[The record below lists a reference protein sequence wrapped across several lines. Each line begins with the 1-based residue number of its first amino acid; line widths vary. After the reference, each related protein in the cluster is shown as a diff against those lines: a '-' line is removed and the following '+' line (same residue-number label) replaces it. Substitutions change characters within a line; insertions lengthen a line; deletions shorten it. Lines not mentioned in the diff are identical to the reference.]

1 MRRWERHGNLSMD
14 YNNENQKIIS
24 VEIEKEMKR
33 CFIDY
38 AMSVIVSRALPDV
51 RDGLKP
57 VHRRILYTMYEDNL
71 TPDRPY
77 RKSATT
83 VGDVLGRYHPHGD
96 ASVYDALV
104 RMAQDFSLRYPLV
117 DGQGNFG
124 SIDGDAPAAYR
135 YTEARMS
142 KISMEMLT
150 DIEKDTIDYTLNYDE
165 KHKEPTVLPSRF
177 PNLLVNGS
185 TGIAV
190 GMATS
195 IPPHNLGDTIDAVLA
210 LMDNRDISVEELI
223 EIIKGPDFP
232 TGGII
237 MGMSGLRS
245 GYLTGRG
252 KVRVRARTDIE
263 EHGEG
268 RFRIVVTEIPY
279 MVNKARLIESIAE
292 LIKDKRIEGVHDLRD
307 ESDREGMRV
316 VVELK
321 RDANPQVIL
330 NQLFRYTQLE
340 DTFSINLLALVDN
353 QPKVLN
359 LKEMLTHY
367 LNFQEEVIVRRTR
380 YDLRKA
386 EERAHILEGLRIA
399 LDYIDEVISIIRSSK
414 SIPDAKEGLM
424 ARFGLTDIQAQ
435 AIVDMRLGRLTGLER
450 DKIEAEYAELMEK
463 IADYKD
469 ILANEWR
476 VLQIIREELTDIK
489 RRFADKRRTDIEPCD
504 DDIDLEDLIDE
515 HTCVY
520 TMTHFGYI
528 KRMPLD
534 TYRTQRRGGRGVTG
548 VTTREEDF
556 VEELFVGST
565 HDYILFFTTK
575 GRVYRLKGYEIPE
588 AGRTAKGT
596 NLVNLLEMEAG
607 EKVSAMIPVSSYDE
621 GRYLTMVTRNGTV
634 KRTALSEYDSARKA
648 GLIAIRLAEDDEL
661 VRVKLTCGDDTLIIG
676 TRLGYAIHFSEK
688 DVRPMGRA
696 AYGVRGISL
705 QPGDYVVG
713 MSSTRPGACL
723 LTVTENGYGK
733 RTPISEYSLQHRGGK
748 GLINYRI
755 TEKTGPVAG
764 IRAVDET
771 DDVML
776 ISSDGVL
783 IRVNAGEISEMGRAT
798 QGVRVM
804 RLSED
809 VRLIA
814 MARTPA
820 EDSDGDDSLPEENG
834 DQLSGE
840 TTDNGYAGEDE

>member
-1 MRRWERHGNLSMD
+1 
-14 YNNENQKIIS
+14 
-24 VEIEKEMKR
+24 MKR

-142 KISMEMLT
+142 KISVEMLT

-210 LMDNRDISVEELI
+210 LMDDRDISVEALM

-252 KVRVRARTDIE
+252 KVRVRARAEIE

-307 ESDREGMRV
+307 ESDREGLRI

-330 NQLFRYTQLE
+330 NQLFRYTQME
-340 DTFSINLLALVDN
+340 DTFSINLLALVNN

-359 LKEMLTHY
+359 LKEMLAHY
-367 LNFQEEVIVRRTR
+367 LDFQQEVIVRRTR

-399 LDYIDEVISIIRSSK
+399 LDFIDEVIAIIRAAK
-414 SIPDAKEGLM
+414 SIPEAKEGLM

-450 DKIEAEYAELMEK
+450 DKIESEYAELMEK
-463 IADYKD
+463 IADYRD

-476 VLQIIREELTDIK
+476 VLQIIRDELTEIR
-489 RRFADKRRTDIEPCD
+489 RRFSDERRTGIEPYD
-504 DDIDLEDLIDE
+504 GDIDLEDLISE

-528 KRMPLD
+528 KRLPLD

-548 VTTREEDF
+548 ITTREEDF

-596 NLVNLLEMEAG
+596 NLVNLLETEPG
-607 EKVSAMIPVSSYDE
+607 EKVSAMIPVSGYDE
-621 GRYLTMVTRNGTV
+621 DKYLTMVTRNGTV

-648 GLIAIRLAEDDEL
+648 GLIAIRLSEDDEL
-661 VRVKLTCGDDTLIIG
+661 VRVKLTGGNDTLIIG
-676 TRLGYAIHFSEK
+676 TRLGYAIHFSER

-696 AYGVRGISL
+696 AYGVRGIRL
-705 QPGDYVVG
+705 KPGDYVVG
-713 MSSTRPGACL
+713 MSSARPGASL

-733 RTPISEYSLQHRGGK
+733 RTPISEYGIQRRGGQ
-748 GLINYRI
+748 GLINYHI

-776 ISSDGVL
+776 ISSDGVV
-783 IRVNAGEISEMGRAT
+783 IRVNAGEISEIGRAT

-820 EDSDGDDSLPEENG
+820 EDDDEDDIEPEENG
-834 DQLSGE
+834 EQPAEEKTRDE
-840 TTDNGYAGEDE
+840 DAGGDEQTKQH

>member
-1 MRRWERHGNLSMD
+1 ME
-14 YNNENQKIIS
+14 YENQKIIPI
-24 VEIEKEMKR
+24 EIEKEMKR

-38 AMSVIVSRALPDV
+38 AMSVIVARALPDV

-71 TPDRPY
+71 LPDRPY

-142 KISMEMLT
+142 KISVELLT
-150 DIEKDTIDYTLNYDE
+150 NIEKDTIDYTLNYDE

-195 IPPHNLGDTIDAVLA
+195 IPPHNLGETIDAVLA
-210 LMDNRDISVEELI
+210 LMDNRDITIEELM

-237 MGMSGLRS
+237 MGVSGIHS

-252 KVRVRARTDIE
+252 RVRVRARAEIE
-263 EHGEG
+263 EHGEN
-268 RFRIVVTEIPY
+268 RSRIVVTEIPY
-279 MVNKARLIESIAE
+279 MVNKARLIENIAE
-292 LIKDKRIEGVHDLRD
+292 LIKDKRIEGIHDLRD
-307 ESDREGMRV
+307 ESDREGMRIV
-316 VVELK
+316 IELK
-321 RDANPQVIL
+321 RDANAQVIL
-330 NQLFRYTQLE
+330 NQLYRYTQME
-340 DTFSINLLALVDN
+340 DTFSINLLALVN
-353 QPKVLN
+353 KQPRVLN
-359 LKEMLTHY
+359 LKQMLTYY
-367 LNFQEEVIVRRTR
+367 LDFQQEIIVRRTR
-380 YDLRKA
+380 YDLQKA
-386 EERAHILEGLRIA
+386 EDRAHILEGLKIA
-399 LDYIDEVISIIRSSK
+399 LDFIDEVIALIRAAK
-414 SIPDAKEGLM
+414 SIPEAKTGLM
-424 ARFGLTDIQAQ
+424 ERFGLSDVQAQ

-450 DKIEAEYAELMEK
+450 DKIEAEYQELMDK
-463 IADYKD
+463 IADYRD
-469 ILANEWR
+469 ILANESR
-476 VLQIIREELTDIK
+476 VLQIIRDELSEL
-489 RRFADKRRTDIEPCD
+489 RRKFADERRTGIEPCAE
-504 DDIDLEDLIDE
+504 DINLEDLISE

-520 TMTHFGYI
+520 TMTHYGYI
-528 KRMPLD
+528 KRLPLD

-548 VTTREEDF
+548 ITTREEDF

-596 NLVNLLEMEAG
+596 NLVNLLEMEQD
-607 EKVSAMIPVSSYDE
+607 EKVTAMIPVRSYDE
-621 GRYLTMVTRNGTV
+621 GKYLTMVTKNGTV
-634 KRTALSEYDSARKA
+634 KRTSLTEYDSARKA
-648 GLIAIRLAEDDEL
+648 GLIAIRLVEDDEL
-661 VRVKLTCGDDTLIIG
+661 VRVKLTCGEDTLLIG
-676 TRLGYAIHFSEK
+676 TRQGMAIHFSEQ
-688 DVRPMGRA
+688 DARPLSRA
-696 AYGVRGISL
+696 TYGVRGIRLSE
-705 QPGDYVVG
+705 GDYVVG
-713 MSSTRPGACL
+713 MSSARVGATL

-733 RTPISEYSLQHRGGK
+733 RTDLSEYGIQRRGGK
-748 GLINYRI
+748 GLVNYRI
-755 TEKTGPVAG
+755 TDKTGPVAG
-764 IRAVDET
+764 IRVVDET
-771 DDVML
+771 DDIVL
-776 ISSDGVL
+776 ISSDGVI
-783 IRVNAGEISEMGRAT
+783 IRVSAGEISEFHRAT

-804 RLSED
+804 RLSEE

-820 EDSDGDDSLPEENG
+820 EDDADDEPENG
-834 DQLSGE
+834 GQ
-840 TTDNGYAGEDE
+840 DNGGSVTDEIEAQTEAQAEDEEEIQQ